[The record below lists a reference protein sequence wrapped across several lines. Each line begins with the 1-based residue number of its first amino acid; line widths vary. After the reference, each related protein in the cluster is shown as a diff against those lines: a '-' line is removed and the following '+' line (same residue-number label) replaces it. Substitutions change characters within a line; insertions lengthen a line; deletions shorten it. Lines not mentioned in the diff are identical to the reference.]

1 LSQNYPY
8 SFIQVSESKMQKF
21 LNEEHEY
28 FSRKFRK
35 YTSWWVCSFLI
46 LSICIG
52 FTTAAI
58 VSDRLTSLQQTV
70 FLQIGIL
77 LSFFVVVLV
86 ILPSVLRVIL
96 NCIFKVTS
104 KRKGIIKNSPLS
116 LIPSSPNSLR
126 PKLALKSFRQT
137 MV

>member
-1 LSQNYPY
+1 
-8 SFIQVSESKMQKF
+8 
-21 LNEEHEY
+21 
-28 FSRKFRK
+28 
-35 YTSWWVCSFLI
+35 
-46 LSICIG
+46 
-52 FTTAAI
+52 
-58 VSDRLTSLQQTV
+58 V